1 MNSQCTCICLVVLK
15 SKKHCVHIHSLNFRR
30 KKIPYKNRR
39 YDNLSLSDLKMFHVI
54 TVSSL
59 TDWHLS
65 VEGSVRPD
73 EGWGDTVF
81 GLLAHSLSTKSS
93 VFCPAFLQLFRKM
106 DMGSKSHHLSSN
118 ALYRDSIRVSLEI
131 VF

>member
-81 GLLAHSLSTKSS
+81 GLLVCWPILSQQK
-93 VFCPAFLQLFRKM
+93 V
-106 DMGSKSHHLSSN
+106 LSFVLLS
-118 ALYRDSIRVSLEI
+118 YSFFVKWIWDPRVIIYPQMLCI
-131 VF
+131 VIQ